1 MRDYVL
7 YVELDKILFLI
18 YNTHCREEG
27 MGVREEDKDRGG
39 TSEGQRLK
47 TDKVRSAF
55 FNLF

>member
-1 MRDYVL
+1 
-7 YVELDKILFLI
+7 
-18 YNTHCREEG
+18 

>member
-1 MRDYVL
+1 MYCTWNWT
-7 YVELDKILFLI
+7 KLFFYLQYI
-18 YNTHCREEG
+18 YIYCREEG

>member
-18 YNTHCREEG
+18 CREEG

>member
-1 MRDYVL
+1 MR
-7 YVELDKILFLI
+7 
-18 YNTHCREEG
+18 
-27 MGVREEDKDRGG
+27 VREEDKDRGR